1 MHSPRKLAL
10 ITGTAYLLTSQIAH
24 ADFETLTYG
33 AEPLPYA
40 LAEVKFTR
48 ADRREAVLN
57 TIRTMSEAL
66 MRHSKAFRNKAP
78 SSVTIELLDIQS
90 SSIVQPDGDGVGR
103 YSILYRVTTQDE
115 RVIFND
121 RIQTTAKVAL
131 KDAVNLKQSSAR
143 ASRYRAFSQ
152 NIQHFLWALGK
163 PQTQPVVKMRP
174 METPER
180 TKDFQALAAKTIA
193 SLTSIPTPGDL
204 TYKISTLN
212 IRQIPSKAPDVINM
226 QVETEI
232 ALTDRDNRT
241 IWTGLGTGKATTS
254 EAIALQ
260 NGINPVDASI
270 AAATQKALRQ
280 AMRTVS
286 SSLYVYSRDQDLKRS
301 VHVPFSLTELAAKPR
316 KAGGHID
323 RRALKNLK
331 IWSSST
337 ASSSPVTTIW
347 QEGAPE
353 IQINVQNL
361 TTEIQTQKKTK
372 QNDAEAIVRASYEIM
387 DSHGNIMMITQRVS
401 SEPIKSGATNDETDW
416 ALRVALLENW
426 TGFLKQLQT
435 LAPSPKGN
443 KDTQ

>member
-1 MHSPRKLAL
+1 MHIPRKLAL
-10 ITGTAYLLTSQIAH
+10 IVGTACFLTGQTAY
-24 ADFETLTYG
+24 ADFEALTYG

-40 LAEVKFTR
+40 LADVKFTR
-48 ADRREAVLN
+48 TDRREVVLN

-66 MRHSKAFRNKAP
+66 MRHSKAFRDKAP
-78 SSVTIELLDIQS
+78 SSVTVELLDIQS

-103 YSILYRVTTQDE
+103 YSILYRVTTQDQ

-121 RIQTTAKVAL
+121 RIQTVAKVPL

-163 PQTQPVVKMRP
+163 PQAEPVVKMRP

-180 TKDFQALAAKTIA
+180 TKDFQALASKTIA
-193 SLTSIPTPGDL
+193 SLTPIPTPDDL
-204 TYKISTLN
+204 SYTISTLN
-212 IRQIPSKAPDVINM
+212 IRQIPSKAPDIINM
-226 QVETEI
+226 QVETKI
-232 ALTDRDNRT
+232 ALTDKDNKT
-241 IWTGLGTGKATTS
+241 IWAGQGTGKATTS

-270 AAATQKALRQ
+270 AAATQNALRQ
-280 AMRTVS
+280 AMHTVS

-301 VHVPFSLTELAAKPR
+301 VHVPFSLSKLSAKTHETQD
-316 KAGGHID
+316 HID
-323 RRALKNLK
+323 RRALKNLQ

-337 ASSSPVTTIW
+337 ASSSPITTVW
-347 QEGAPE
+347 QMDAPE

-361 TTEIQTQKKTK
+361 TTEILAPKKTK
-372 QNDAEAIVRASYEIM
+372 QNDAKAIVRASYEVM
-387 DSHGNIMMITQRVS
+387 DSRGNVMMITQRVS
-401 SEPIKSGATNDETDW
+401 SEPIKAGATHDQTDW

-435 LAPSPKGN
+435 LAPSLPGN